1 MVHTGEAGPVLETQ
15 PVQEAPRPRRLGGW
29 LILALVTLFAFP
41 LQLVAVFIPAWIA
54 VHRHGFALIWE
65 QDPHWAL
72 VTGWNIAATGAMSML
87 SLFTVPQFW
96 RKRSVTRKLMIA
108 FYVGAFLVG
117 IVNYVISAATAARDA
132 PPPDMSRVMI
142 STAIAAAWI
151 SYFSKSKRVRE
162 TFVLP

>member
-1 MVHTGEAGPVLETQ
+1 
-15 PVQEAPRPRRLGGW
+15 
-29 LILALVTLFAFP
+29 
-41 LQLVAVFIPAWIA
+41 
-54 VHRHGFALIWE
+54 
-65 QDPHWAL
+65 
-72 VTGWNIAATGAMSML
+72 
-87 SLFTVPQFW
+87 
-96 RKRSVTRKLMIA
+96 MIA